1 MGETGF
7 RPVSGLIYRCPVYS
21 ARMLREPTFLI
32 LAAVAP
38 RSLHGYGILRS
49 VEDLSSGRVRLR
61 AGTLYAALDRM
72 VSEGLIVRDG
82 DEVVDGRVRHNY
94 RITSAGQA
102 VLARE
107 VEHLEA
113 NASVAKRQ
121 LARILD
127 PGLA

>member
-1 MGETGF
+1 
-7 RPVSGLIYRCPVYS
+7 
-21 ARMLREPTFLI
+21 MLREPTFLI
-32 LAAVAP
+32 LAAVTP
-38 RSLHGYGILRS
+38 RPLHGYGILRS
-49 VEDLSSGRVRLR
+49 VEDLSGGRVRLR

-72 VSEGLIVRDG
+72 VSEGWIVRDG
-82 DEVVDGRVRHNY
+82 DEVVDGRVRRNY
-94 RITSAGQA
+94 RITIAGQE
-102 VLARE
+102 VLGRE

>member
-1 MGETGF
+1 
-7 RPVSGLIYRCPVYS
+7 
-21 ARMLREPTFLI
+21 MLREPTFLI
-32 LAAVAP
+32 LAALAP

-61 AGTLYAALDRM
+61 AGTRYAALDRM

-94 RITSAGQA
+94 RITSAGQE